1 MEIKV
6 KNNCTGCGLCIK
18 ACLYDAIEIVNK
30 RAVINDNCILC
41 GACVD
46 ACRFKSIEITV
57 HDKKKTD
64 FSDYQGIGVFI
75 EVSDGKI
82 NDASLELMNKAAEL
96 SKELES
102 HVSAFIAAAD
112 VDIYFQQLVDYGAN
126 RINYARF
133 DDNKEIYEDVLK
145 ELLIDMI
152 EKTKPEIFLAGATAL
167 GRSLMPAVACAL
179 ETGLTADC
187 TELSIDKSEKIL
199 LQTRPTFGGNIL
211 ATIITQNCRP
221 QMATVRPHVF
231 KKNSSKKSHIKDVK
245 ENGKDSM
252 TDFSYMLKNLHT
264 RLKLNGSIE
273 DFQEKINL
281 NDFDV
286 IVSGGRGVG
295 GPDNFAVLKELADTL
310 GGAVGASRAAVD
322 NEWIS
327 YPHQIGQTGKT
338 VNPKLY
344 IACGISGAIQHLA
357 GMQTADR
364 IIAINKDSNA
374 PIFKVAHL
382 GIVGDIFEVIPE
394 LVKKLKTEKSTGKK
408 KN

>member
-82 NDASLELMNKAAEL
+82 NDASLELMNKAVEL

-187 TELSIDKSEKIL
+187 TELSID
-199 LQTRPTFGGNIL
+199 
-211 ATIITQNCRP
+211 
-221 QMATVRPHVF
+221 
-231 KKNSSKKSHIKDVK
+231 
-245 ENGKDSM
+245 
-252 TDFSYMLKNLHT
+252 
-264 RLKLNGSIE
+264 
-273 DFQEKINL
+273 
-281 NDFDV
+281 
-286 IVSGGRGVG
+286 
-295 GPDNFAVLKELADTL
+295 
-310 GGAVGASRAAVD
+310 
-322 NEWIS
+322 
-327 YPHQIGQTGKT
+327 
-338 VNPKLY
+338 
-344 IACGISGAIQHLA
+344 
-357 GMQTADR
+357 
-364 IIAINKDSNA
+364 
-374 PIFKVAHL
+374 
-382 GIVGDIFEVIPE
+382 
-394 LVKKLKTEKSTGKK
+394 
-408 KN
+408 